1 MGVSPMGVSPAD
13 FEILRTIVGNAS
25 TLPERISPAIVATDT
40 GDDSQA
46 NVELLHHW
54 SETVLGTDM
63 ATLEQRLGWD
73 GLTLEAVQQAFG
85 PAAPQADQPLPD
97 WAQTLHRII
106 TSGVALP
113 QPSNR
118 TQDLGRSFSGSK
130 MGSGRTSAW

>member
-1 MGVSPMGVSPAD
+1 MGVSPAD

-46 NVELLHHW
+46 NVELLDHW

-73 GLTLEAVQQAFG
+73 GLTLEAVQQACG
-85 PAAPQADQPLPD
+85 PAAPQADQPSPD

-106 TSGVALP
+106 TSGVALA

-130 MGSGRTSAW
+130 IGSGRTSAW